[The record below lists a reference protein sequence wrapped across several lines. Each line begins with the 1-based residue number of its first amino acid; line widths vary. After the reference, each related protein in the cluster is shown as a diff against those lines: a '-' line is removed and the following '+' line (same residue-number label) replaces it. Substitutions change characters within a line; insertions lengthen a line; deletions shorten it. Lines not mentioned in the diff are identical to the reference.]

1 MSYTII
7 ITQNPNHPDGVTAT
21 APTKVFEQT
30 VETLDLKSVI
40 NAINAKPRKP
50 RAPKASKS

>member
-1 MSYTII
+1 MSYKII
-7 ITQNPNHPDGVTAT
+7 IEQNSGHPDGVNAT
-21 APTKVFEQT
+21 SPVKVFEQT

-50 RAPKASKS
+50 RTPKPVKS

>member
-1 MSYTII
+1 MSYTIV
-7 ITQNPNHPDGVTAT
+7 ITHNPGHPDGVTT
-21 APTKVFEQT
+21 VPSVKVFEQT

-50 RAPKASKS
+50 RAPKTAK